1 MRVDTNSLIEDKR
14 VYNRTNEIEK
24 NNNRGKNK
32 ESQQT
37 ESDRDKVSLSGKA
50 KEINDLKAI
59 INDLPDIRRDRID
72 SVKNAIDTGSYNFD
86 SLKIA
91 QKILEEEM

>member
-1 MRVDTNSLIEDKR
+1 MRIDANSIIEDKR

-24 NNNRGKNK
+24 NNNKGKNK

-91 QKILEEEM
+91 QKFLEEEM

>member
-1 MRVDTNSLIEDKR
+1 MRVDANNIIEDKR

-24 NNNRGKNK
+24 NNNRGKNN

-91 QKILEEEM
+91 QKILEEEL